1 MRVQDKYKKKMKMQ
15 HNTMKGQKNVWRRVA
30 LMAIAV
36 LVVSQ
41 PSWGQYRRRRGGLAD
56 GDHYHFA
63 YVSGHVGYSIL
74 ETHAKGV
81 MPSGSAA
88 GGFGIGYEYRNSGLW
103 ANVGLQMSFHRS
115 SLKLDPYT
123 EKRTGMYYGSTPILK
138 EFPDDPKQELD
149 VFNYNISQKD
159 EIQWNFLDVP
169 VLFGYYTHGFHIG
182 AGVKLSYALSSK
194 SHTSG
199 TYSLTYK
206 PSWAQT
212 EPWEN
217 MPDRGLTDYSFDNNQ
232 DNRINVGASLIGEIG
247 YDLLSS
253 MPTNSRLCNVLK
265 LSFYFEYGL
274 NNYNKGGDKQ
284 RFVVLRDENQNANI
298 TDVVFNPFLN
308 TEASPART
316 VPFFAGAKITYL
328 IGGSRT
334 ARAGF
339 HRGCMCYN

>member
-1 MRVQDKYKKKMKMQ
+1 MV
-15 HNTMKGQKNVWRRVA
+15 
-30 LMAIAV
+30 IAV
-36 LVVSQ
+36 LLVSQ

-74 ETHAKGV
+74 DTHSKGV
-81 MPSGSAA
+81 MPSGAAA

-103 ANVGLQMSFHRS
+103 ANVGIQMSFHRS

-123 EKRTGMYYGSTPILK
+123 TEHKGKYEFSEYVLLNGTFLYDVQQTEKL
-138 EFPDDPKQELD
+138 E
-149 VFNYNISQKD
+149 
-159 EIQWNFLDVP
+159 WNFLDVP
-169 VLFGYYTHGFHIG
+169 ILIGYYTHGFHIG
-182 AGVKLSYALSSK
+182 AGVKLSYALK
-194 SHTSG
+194 A
-199 TYSLTYK
+199 K
-206 PSWAQT
+206 DQT
-212 EPWEN
+212 NGSYNLRFLPADYQVKEPYHD
-217 MPDRGLTDYSFDNNQ
+217 MPDRGLKEYTFDNNQ

-284 RFVVLRDENQNANI
+284 RYELPQFNEDHEANANEL
-298 TDVVFNPFLN
+298 VFNPFLN

-316 VPFFAGAKITYL
+316 VPFFAGVKITYL
-328 IGGSRT
+328 VGGSRT
-334 ARAGF
+334 ARAGGF